1 MIKRVFK
8 KALRKLKKLFPKLFV
23 QYQYLRAEVITQ
35 YKQLPEKY
43 RKSNLVGYMFNYFIF
58 GCSVDEYNCLFFENR
73 NVKSKREFVTMRK
86 NRKLDKMFNSDEANK
101 ILWNKN
107 LFNEYFSQF
116 NQRVSLMIEPDTT
129 DEAINSF
136 IKKCEGKD
144 VILKPTYMYY
154 GIGVHKAESLD
165 EIKQLRD
172 EGKRYV
178 AEEMISNCKELAK
191 LNESSLNT
199 LRCVTCLDAKAEV
212 HFIAIAL
219 RLGSRGAIMD
229 NFYGGGI
236 GYHVDVE
243 TGFVDRKGMDVLGND
258 NYLRHP
264 SSGVVMPGFQ
274 IPRFEEMKEYVKRVA
289 KHLPDARYVGWDIA
303 VTPDSFEVIE
313 GNVSPS
319 AELSQCDQKGV
330 LKRILSYR

>member
-43 RKSNLVGYMFNYFIF
+43 RKSNLVGYLFNYFIF

-199 LRCVTCLDAKAEV
+199 LRCVTVIDNKGEV
-212 HFIAIAL
+212 RFITIAL
-219 RLGSRGAIMD
+219 RTGGRGAVVD
-229 NFYGGGI
+229 NVLAGGTY
-236 GYHVDVE
+236 YHVDID
-243 TGFVDRKGMDVLGND
+243 TGIIDRKGMDAFGND
-258 NYLRHP
+258 CYLKHP

-274 IPRFEEMKEYVKRVA
+274 IPRFEEMKEYVKLLA
-289 KHLPDARYVGWDIA
+289 KHLPNARYVGWDVAI
-303 VTPDSFEVIE
+303 TLDSFEVIE
-313 GNVSPS
+313 GNVSPGACS
-319 AELSQCDQKGV
+319 MQCDQKGV
-330 LKRILSYR
+330 FKRILSCK